1 MCPYVQ
7 QSGKTKVK
15 GYGPGWESGKGN
27 GKATDAF
34 ERDYNHILSPD
45 GFKCFLHSTSLC
57 QESHYLPPLVSNFA
71 IFEDGQV
78 VRFIILFGKLSEI
91 IPAFVVSVLNVP

>member
-1 MCPYVQ
+1 MDRV
-7 QSGKTKVK
+7 GNR
-15 GYGPGWESGKGN
+15 GKGT
-27 GKATDAF
+27 GKSTDVF

-78 VRFIILFGKLSEI
+78 VRLIILFGELSEM
-91 IPAFVVSVLNVP
+91 IPAFVD